1 MEEKFEGYKM
11 TFKFNASHSLSD
23 ETKKHAH
30 TFLVRLYIQ
39 KDTKDFVEFFEYE
52 KLIKNYINQYR
63 GQYLNDYMQEI
74 PTIENVCIM
83 FFEDIEKIF
92 NNEPAFSLISLEF
105 GDNPLKMAKVG
116 HKAISSRANIIID
129 DIYCESDLKGLGL

>member
-52 KLIKNYINQYR
+52 IQL
-63 GQYLNDYMQEI
+63 
-74 PTIENVCIM
+74 
-83 FFEDIEKIF
+83 
-92 NNEPAFSLISLEF
+92 
-105 GDNPLKMAKVG
+105 
-116 HKAISSRANIIID
+116 IIIS
-129 DIYCESDLKGLGL
+129 EKLLGLSISKSFNIE